1 MKVKTIRIGISVMSL
16 AALISCATSKTDAV
30 YVQPYDLEAMYD
42 ENQPQPPI
50 VTPPLANTPEMEGK
64 APSDAIILFDGKDM
78 SQWVDNRGNPAR
90 WKVEN
95 GYMEVVKDAG
105 DIRTKQEFGSC
116 QLHVEW
122 AAPAQITGKGQ
133 GRGNSGVFLMNR
145 YEIQVLDSYDNKT
158 YPAGTMLASARR
170 QNGHGRQIRYGRTSF

>member
-64 APSDAIILFDGKDM
+64 APSDAIMLSELPATAIPPGLYPVLNTLFGI
-78 SQWVDNRGNPAR
+78 S
-90 WKVEN
+90 
-95 GYMEVVKDAG
+95 
-105 DIRTKQEFGSC
+105 
-116 QLHVEW
+116 
-122 AAPAQITGKGQ
+122 
-133 GRGNSGVFLMNR
+133 
-145 YEIQVLDSYDNKT
+145 
-158 YPAGTMLASARR
+158 
-170 QNGHGRQIRYGRTSF
+170 SFE